1 MIAEP
6 KFMPMSPQDY
16 LAWEAQQDEKYAYV
30 DGEVFA
36 MTGGTIPHNLIA
48 GNLFAL
54 LKSHVRQR
62 GCRVFIADVKVQI
75 SRNGPYHYPDV
86 MVSCD
91 PRDKNAIKLIQYP
104 CLIVEVLSPSTAAY
118 DRSDKFTHYRQ
129 IPTLQD
135 YVLID
140 AEKISI
146 DRYRRIADRHWDVQ
160 TYLAGES
167 LDLPSIDWEIPL
179 ERIYE
184 DVPLSPQDDAEEA
197 DQKVE

>member
-16 LAWEAQQDEKYAYV
+16 L
-30 DGEVFA
+30 
-36 MTGGTIPHNLIA
+36 
-48 GNLFAL
+48 
-54 LKSHVRQR
+54 
-62 GCRVFIADVKVQI
+62 
-75 SRNGPYHYPDV
+75 YPDV

-91 PRDKNAIKLIQYP
+91 ARDKHAIKLIQYP
-104 CLIVEVLSPSTAAY
+104 CLIIEVLSPGTAAY

-140 AEKISI
+140 ADKISI
-146 DRYRRIADRHWDVQ
+146 DRYRRIADRHWDLQ

-167 LDLPSIDWEIPL
+167 LDLPSINWEIPL
-179 ERIYE
+179 EHIYE
-184 DVPLSPQDDAEEA
+184 DVPLFPQDDAEDEA
-197 DQKVE
+197 Q

>member
-1 MIAEP
+1 
-6 KFMPMSPQDY
+6 
-16 LAWEAQQDEKYAYV
+16 
-30 DGEVFA
+30 
-36 MTGGTIPHNLIA
+36 
-48 GNLFAL
+48 
-54 LKSHVRQR
+54 
-62 GCRVFIADVKVQI
+62 
-75 SRNGPYHYPDV
+75 

-91 PRDKNAIKLIQYP
+91 ARDKNAIKLIQYP

-118 DRSDKFTHYRQ
+118 NQGDQFIHYRQ

-146 DRYRRIADRHWDVQ
+146 DRYRRIADRHWDLQ